1 MGRFDLTSA
10 SSGIPGWRLAMKIT
24 DVEAIYVRSAH
35 VRELCD
41 SGQDALIVRVHT
53 DAGISGL
60 GEVDSNPL
68 AVKGAIEG
76 PFSHT
81 VASGLRELVVGE
93 DPFETEKIWHKM
105 YTGNIYGGRRGV
117 GFHAMSGID
126 LALWD
131 IKGKALGL
139 PVWKLLGGGFHD
151 RIRCYA
157 SSLWG
162 PTPQAT
168 RDLAK
173 RYVDR
178 GFNAVKFGWD
188 PMGSDEATDIAL
200 VREARKGLGEGPDL
214 LVDAGLVWDAK
225 TAIRRVRAFEE
236 HRIFW
241 VEEPLMPDDYQGYRR
256 LSEAVDTRIA
266 AGEEESNRASFLD
279 LMDRGRVDVVQVDLT
294 RVGGFTEAMKIASLA
309 QDRGLK
315 VANHGFTTYINVAAA
330 LHFLNSVPNTLIA
343 EYVAEEET
351 TLRDRLTRQKI
362 RAQDGM
368 LAVPDEPGLGIE
380 LDEEAVSR
388 ARVA

>member
-1 MGRFDLTSA
+1 
-10 SSGIPGWRLAMKIT
+10 MKIT
-24 DVEAIYVRSAH
+24 DVEAIYVRSPL
-35 VRELCD
+35 VKEQCD

-60 GEVDSNPL
+60 GEVDSNPI
-68 AVKGAIEG
+68 AAKGAIEG
-76 PFSHT
+76 PFSHS

-105 YTGNIYGGRRGV
+105 YTGNMYGGRRGV

-139 PVWKLLGGGFHD
+139 PVWKLLGGGFHE
-151 RIRCYA
+151 RLRCYA

-162 PTPQAT
+162 PTPKAT
-168 RDLAK
+168 RELAQ

-188 PMGSDEATDIAL
+188 PMGQDEATDIAL
-200 VREARKGLGEGPDL
+200 VREARKGLGDGPDL

-225 TAIRRVRAFEE
+225 TAIRRVRSFEE

-241 VEEPLMPDDYQGYRR
+241 LEEPLMPDNYEGYRR
-256 LSEAVDTRIA
+256 LSEAVDVRIA
-266 AGEEESNRASFLD
+266 AGEQESGRASFLE
-279 LMDRGRVDVVQVDLT
+279 LMDRGKIDVVQVDLT
-294 RVGGFTEAMKIASLA
+294 RAGGLTEAVKIASLA
-309 QDRGLK
+309 QDRGLS

-330 LHFLNSVPNTLIA
+330 LHFLNSVPNALIV

-351 TLRDRLTRQKI
+351 TLRDHLTKQRI
-362 RAQDGM
+362 VARDGM
-368 LAVPDEPGLGIE
+368 LNIPEEPGLGIE
-380 LDEEAVSR
+380 LDEEAVNR
-388 ARVA
+388 FRVC

>member
-1 MGRFDLTSA
+1 MT
-10 SSGIPGWRLAMKIT
+10 IT
-24 DVEAIYVRSAH
+24 DVEAIYVRSD
-35 VRELCD
+35 VVKEQCD

-60 GEVDSNPL
+60 GEVDSNPM
-68 AVKGAIEG
+68 AAKGAIEG
-76 PFSHT
+76 PFSHSL
-81 VASGLRELVVGE
+81 ASGLRELVVGE

-105 YTGNIYGGRRGV
+105 YSRNIYGGRRGV

-139 PVWKLLGGGFHD
+139 PVWKLLGGGFHK
-151 RIRCYA
+151 RLRCYA

-162 PTPQAT
+162 PTPEAT
-168 RDLAK
+168 RELAQ

-188 PMGSDEATDIAL
+188 PMGRDEATDIAL

-225 TAIRRVRAFEE
+225 TAIRRVRRFEE

-241 VEEPLMPDDYQGYRR
+241 LEEPLMPDDYDGYRR
-256 LSEAVDTRIA
+256 LSEAVDVRIA
-266 AGEEESNRASFLD
+266 AGEEESNRASFLE
-279 LMDRGRVDVVQVDLT
+279 LMDRGKVDVVQIDLT
-294 RVGGFTEAMKIASLA
+294 RAGGFTEAVKIASLA
-309 QDRGLK
+309 QDRGLP

-330 LHFLNSVPNTLIA
+330 LHFLNSVPNALIV

-351 TLRDRLTRQKI
+351 TLRDHLTKQRI
-362 RAQDGM
+362 VARDGM
-368 LAVPDEPGLGIE
+368 LEIPEEPGLGVE
-380 LDEEAVSR
+380 LDQDALNR
-388 ARVA
+388 FRVC